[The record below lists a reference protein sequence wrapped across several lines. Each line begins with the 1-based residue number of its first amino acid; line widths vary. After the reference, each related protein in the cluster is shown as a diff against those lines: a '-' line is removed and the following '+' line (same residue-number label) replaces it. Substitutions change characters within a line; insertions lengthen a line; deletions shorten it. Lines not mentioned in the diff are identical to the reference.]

1 MDTIQKAVLIAHTLI
16 ALLII
21 VLVLL
26 QRGKGADAGAAFGA
40 GASGTVFGARGSSSF
55 FSRATGICA
64 AAFFISSLTLAYLS
78 TQATSAPTSLLESTP
93 VSETEIA
100 PAPEL
105 SDEMPVSDL
114 PELESAEDD
123 VELPDLEEDSTGGL
137 LSDRAAGRFSY
148 EVLQHMGSKFRSSLL
163 LGYVRASRH

>member
-55 FSRATGICA
+55 FSRATAVCA
-64 AAFFISSLTLAYLS
+64 TAFFVSSLTLAYLS
-78 TQATSAPTSLLESTP
+78 SQANTAPASLLDD
-93 VSETEIA
+93 A
-100 PAPEL
+100 PAVETPAEEVPEL
-105 SDEMPVSDL
+105 SEEMPVSDL
-114 PELESAEDD
+114 PSLEPAEESTDI
-123 VELPDLEEDSTGGL
+123 PALEEPATP
-137 LSDRAAGRFSY
+137 
-148 EVLQHMGSKFRSSLL
+148 EQE
-163 LGYVRASRH
+163 